1 MAFRDADHI
10 FRRLRNGTVPDR
22 GLDAFAVGIERYRKE
37 LQRKLDEV
45 KGGEGDVKFL
55 RGGYGCGKTFMANL
69 LIQDAQQ
76 RGFAT
81 SFVVVSD
88 NDLHFHKFDELY
100 RKVVGGLST
109 PACAHGALG
118 DILDRWIGGI
128 EEGLLDLGVS
138 EDDPAFDDKV
148 LAKLDEQLVALTG
161 GKAPADMIRVVR
173 RIFELKQEGRLQDAS
188 ALVSW
193 LSGSSNVAAS
203 VKSLAA
209 IKGDISSSDAMDY
222 LRGIVEIVKSAD
234 YAGLVIVIDEA
245 ETILRM
251 RGDVRSKSLNAIR
264 QIVDAANEYPGAL
277 WVFTGTPTFFDD
289 RRGVKGVEALHARIR
304 FEEFNGVASLRQ
316 PQLALKPFDQE
327 RLLKVALKLRSL
339 HPDLLPEE
347 AERRVPRTL
356 IEALVKKVTEG
367 FHGDVGVVPRQF
379 LRTFVNILDLL
390 ADEPEQDAH
399 ALLGFAPS
407 ELTAE
412 EEAVLA
418 GRKLDEP
425 EEDEGDT
432 SDGFG
437 DGFGGAT
444 VPM

>member
-1 MAFRDADHI
+1 MAFRDAAHI
-10 FRRLRNGTVPDR
+10 FQRLRNGTVPDR
-22 GLDAFAVGIERYRKE
+22 GLDAFAVGIERHRKE

-69 LIQDAQQ
+69 LVQDAKE
-76 RGFAT
+76 RRFAT

-100 RKVVGGLST
+100 RKVVSGLST
-109 PACAHGALG
+109 PTCAQGALG

-128 EEGLLDLGVS
+128 EEGLLALGVP
-138 EDDPAFDDKV
+138 EGDPAFETNV

-161 GKAPADMIRVVR
+161 GRAPADMVRVVR
-173 RIFELKQEGRLQDAS
+173 KVFELKQAGRLQDAS

-193 LSGSSNVAAS
+193 LSGSSNVAAGI
-203 VKSLAA
+203 KTLAGV
-209 IKGDISSSDAMDY
+209 KGDISSTDAMAY
-222 LRGIVEIVKSAD
+222 LRGILEIVKSAG
-234 YAGLVIVIDEA
+234 YTGLVIVIDEA

-264 QIVDAANEYPGAL
+264 QIVDASSTYPGLL

-289 RRGVKGVEALHARIR
+289 RHGVKGVEALHARVKY
-304 FEEFNGVASLRQ
+304 ESLNGVPSLRQ
-316 PQLALKPFDQE
+316 PQLALEPFKAD
-327 RLLKVALKLRSL
+327 RLSKVALKLRSIDPEL
-339 HPDLLPEE
+339 SAEE
-347 AERRVPRTL
+347 AERRLPREL
-356 IEALVKKVTEG
+356 IEQLVAKVTEG

-379 LRTFVNILDLL
+379 LRTFVNVLDTL
-390 ADEPEQDAH
+390 ADNPEQDAH
-399 ALLGFAPS
+399 ALLGFQPG
-407 ELTAE
+407 ELTPQ

-425 EEDEGDT
+425 PADD
-432 SDGFG
+432 D
-437 DGFGGAT
+437 FGGSA
-444 VPM
+444 VDM

>member
-1 MAFRDADHI
+1 MAFRDAAHI
-10 FRRLRNGTVPDR
+10 FQRLRNGTVPDR
-22 GLDAFAVGIERYRKE
+22 GLDAFAVGIERHRKE

-69 LIQDAQQ
+69 LVQDAKQ
-76 RGFAT
+76 RRFAT

-100 RKVVGGLST
+100 RKVVSGLST
-109 PACAHGALG
+109 PTCAQGALG

-128 EEGLLDLGVS
+128 EEGLLALGVP
-138 EDDPAFDDKV
+138 EGDPAFEANV

-161 GKAPADMIRVVR
+161 GRAPADMVRVVR
-173 RIFELKQEGRLQDAS
+173 KVFELKQAGRLQDAS

-193 LSGSSNVAAS
+193 LSGSSNVAAGI
-203 VKSLAA
+203 KSLAGV
-209 IKGDISSSDAMDY
+209 KGDISSTDAMAY
-222 LRGIVEIVKSAD
+222 LRGILEIVKSAG
-234 YAGLVIVIDEA
+234 YTGLVIVIDEA

-264 QIVDAANEYPGAL
+264 QIVDASSTYPGLL

-289 RRGVKGVEALHARIR
+289 RHGVKGVEALHARVKY
-304 FEEFNGVASLRQ
+304 EALNGVPSLRQ
-316 PQLALKPFDQE
+316 PQLALEPFKAD
-327 RLLKVALKLRSL
+327 RLSKVALKLRSI
-339 HPDLLPEE
+339 HPELSAEE
-347 AERRVPRTL
+347 AERRLPREL
-356 IEALVKKVTEG
+356 IEQLVAKVTEG

-379 LRTFVNILDLL
+379 LRTFVNVLDTL
-390 ADEPEQDAH
+390 ADNPEQDAH
-399 ALLGFAPS
+399 ALLGFQPG
-407 ELTAE
+407 ELTPQ

-425 EEDEGDT
+425 PAD
-432 SDGFG
+432 
-437 DGFGGAT
+437 DGFGGSA
-444 VPM
+444 VDM